1 MFSFPTK
8 SPSSSITEAVG
19 VYSSVTLTPAETLAA
34 TTGLTNAEPGIAY
47 SRASTQEIYALDI
60 QLP

>member
-19 VYSSVTLTPAETLAA
+19 VYSSVTLTPAKHWPPQPDSQMPSQELQ
-34 TTGLTNAEPGIAY
+34 N